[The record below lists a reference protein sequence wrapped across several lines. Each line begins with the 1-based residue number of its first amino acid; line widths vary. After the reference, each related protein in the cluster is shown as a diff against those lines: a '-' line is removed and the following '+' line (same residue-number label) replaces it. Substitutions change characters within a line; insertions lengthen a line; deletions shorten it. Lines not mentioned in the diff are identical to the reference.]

1 MAGIISQASRDEE
14 EEEDDIAS
22 RSVVEMGYSKAVTD
36 SAVQQLRKQ
45 GW

>member
-1 MAGIISQASRDEE
+1 MAGSISEASRDEE
-14 EEEDDIAS
+14 EDDIAT